1 MSFERQG
8 TPRSFWRVGKRD
20 SRKTRQEGGGQ
31 TGQTSYG
38 DRRESSRGRVGGE
51 AGAKRRG
58 IENGQDSGSAPCDLV
73 MVGACHSAPV
83 QACGTHNTEG
93 EA

>member
-1 MSFERQG
+1 M
-8 TPRSFWRVGKRD
+8 
-20 SRKTRQEGGGQ
+20 
-31 TGQTSYG
+31 G
-38 DRRESSRGRVGGE
+38 DRRAKPAMETAERAVVAGAGGE

>member
-1 MSFERQG
+1 METAERAVVA
-8 TPRSFWRVGKRD
+8 RA
-20 SRKTRQEGGGQ
+20 
-31 TGQTSYG
+31 
-38 DRRESSRGRVGGE
+38 GGE

-58 IENGQDSGSAPCDLV
+58 IENVQDSGRAPCDLV